1 MPDVKCGHLRLARG
15 LSGRDRLPEPR
26 TTRLLDRQHRTAPP
40 EIKADLCA
48 CGAFAEGT
56 TAPFAGS
63 DACP

>member
-1 MPDVKCGHLRLARG
+1 
-15 LSGRDRLPEPR
+15 LPEPR
-26 TTRLLDRQHRTAPP
+26 TTRLLDRQHRTALP

-63 DACP
+63 DPCP